1 MWLLNRLFDAGEQQ
15 APRFAFQGTV
25 NWMRG
30 LAIVCSNEGFSSE
43 ELKIFYRGVSRRP
56 GNLEADN
63 LVFECLLMAMHNVSS
78 LNELSK
84 LERPYECIRSAVVAW
99 YYSTYYGS
107 KAMLGA
113 STGANPQTHAKT
125 GKLWQTEFVDRGLV
139 QKPFNLSIQNLTP
152 GNIKSEISKI
162 RDGNSHDLNTQPI
175 DLDMAW
181 GAIYSYLNGTADYE
195 KEKSE
200 EQVRNSADFKT
211 GGFTDFR
218 KKDAKALRDTKLS
231 SAIVNFLVQA
241 FRYRGKANYRDA
253 IYLSYGAD
261 YSETLRQFIEDL
273 KVVSSAFVLMTA
285 YYVSR
290 RVEKDSW
297 QKYSEDVMENA
308 RFELPF
314 DLNEI

>member
-1 MWLLNRLFDAGEQQ
+1 MNAFVLLLLHGIT
-15 APRFAFQGTV
+15 PLITV
-25 NWMRG
+25 
-30 LAIVCSNEGFSSE
+30 VKQC
-43 ELKIFYRGVSRRP
+43 
-56 GNLEADN
+56 
-63 LVFECLLMAMHNVSS
+63 
-78 LNELSK
+78 
-84 LERPYECIRSAVVAW
+84 
-99 YYSTYYGS
+99 
-107 KAMLGA
+107 
-113 STGANPQTHAKT
+113 
-125 GKLWQTEFVDRGLV
+125 WQTEFVDRELV
-139 QKPFNLSIQNLTP
+139 QKPFNLSIKNLTP
-152 GNIKSEISKI
+152 GNIKSEMSKI

-175 DLDMAW
+175 DLNMAW

-200 EQVRNSADFKT
+200 EQVRNSSEFKT

-218 KKDAKALRDTKLS
+218 RKDAKALRDTKLS
-231 SAIVNFLVQA
+231 SAIVNFLIQA

-261 YSETLRQFIEDL
+261 YSDTLRQFIEDL

-297 QKYSEDVMENA
+297 RKYSEDIMENA

-314 DLNEI
+314 DLNKI

>member
-1 MWLLNRLFDAGEQQ
+1 MWLLNRLFDAGEQP

-30 LAIVCSNEGFSSE
+30 LALVCSNEGFSSE
-43 ELKIFYRGVSRRP
+43 ELKNFYRDISRRP
-56 GNLEADN
+56 ENFDADT

-84 LERPYECIRSAVVAW
+84 LARPYECIRSAIVAW
-99 YYSTYYGS
+99 YYATYYGS
-107 KAMLGA
+107 KAMLAA
-113 STGANPQTHAKT
+113 STGADPQTHAKT
-125 GKLWQTEFVDRGLV
+125 GRLWQTEFVDRELV
-139 QKPFNLSIQNLTP
+139 QKPFNLSIKNLTP
-152 GNIKSEISKI
+152 GNIKSEMSKI

-175 DLDMAW
+175 DLNMAW

-200 EQVRNSADFKT
+200 EQVRNSSEFKT

-218 KKDAKALRDTKLS
+218 RKDAKALRDTKLS
-231 SAIVNFLVQA
+231 SAIVNFLIQA

-261 YSETLRQFIEDL
+261 YSDTLRQFIEDL

-297 QKYSEDVMENA
+297 RKYSEDIMENA

-314 DLNEI
+314 DLNKI